1 MENNNSPKSGET
13 PVMSACIVG
22 HVTVKD
28 AGKWAEYC
36 SKVPATI
43 IPWGG
48 RLVLRGQ
55 TNTVMTG
62 VHTHTGVVII
72 QFPDAKAVAGWN
84 NSPAYQALIPIR
96 EQAVDL
102 ILVSY
107 DC

>member
-1 MENNNSPKSGET
+1 MENDSSSKPQQI
-13 PVMSACIVG
+13 PAMSACIVG

-55 TNTVMTG
+55 TNTVLAG
-62 VHTHTGVVII
+62 AHTHTGVVII
-72 QFPDAKAVAGWN
+72 QFPDAKAVAGWH
-84 NSPAYQALIPIR
+84 NSPAYQALIPTR
-96 EQAVDL
+96 QQAVDL
-102 ILVSY
+102 VLVSY